1 MEFLVSLAN
10 GLTGI
15 VSAGAENL
23 VGLITGVLPN
33 VLILL
38 TLINALVALVGEEK
52 VMSAARR
59 ITRFRILRYT
69 VIPFMGLFFFT
80 NPMCY
85 TIGRFVD
92 EDCKPAVI
100 DSLFSFAHPITGIFP
115 HANSGELFVWLGISA
130 GLTTLDVSATPLAI
144 RYFLVGIIVMF
155 LRGNITEFVTKAML
169 GRESAK
175 KKEEN

>member
-1 MEFLVSLAN
+1 MEFLVNLAN

-38 TLINALVALVGEEK
+38 TLINALTALVGEEK

-80 NPMCY
+80 NASNLLP
-85 TIGRFVD
+85 
-92 EDCKPAVI
+92 
-100 DSLFSFAHPITGIFP
+100 
-115 HANSGELFVWLGISA
+115 
-130 GLTTLDVSATPLAI
+130 
-144 RYFLVGIIVMF
+144 
-155 LRGNITEFVTKAML
+155 
-169 GRESAK
+169 
-175 KKEEN
+175 

>member
-1 MEFLVSLAN
+1 MDFLVNLAN

-15 VSAGAENL
+15 VSAGADNL
-23 VGLITGVLPN
+23 VGLLTGILPN

-38 TLINALVALVGEEK
+38 TLINAIVALIGEER
-52 VMSAARR
+52 VMRVARK

-100 DSLFSFAHPITGIFP
+100 DSIFTFAHPITGIFP
-115 HANSGELFVWLGISA
+115 HANSGELFVWLGIAA
-130 GLTTLDVSATPLAI
+130 GLETLKISTTPLAI
-144 RYFLVGIIVMF
+144 RYFIVGIIVMF

-169 GRESAK
+169 GRNSK
-175 KKEEN
+175 KNKEV

>member
-1 MEFLVSLAN
+1 MEFLVNLAN

-33 VLILL
+33 ILILL
-38 TLINALVALVGEEK
+38 TLINALTALVGKEK

-92 EDCKPAVI
+92 VDCKPAAV

-115 HANSGELFVWLGISA
+115 HANSGELFVWLGIS
-130 GLTTLDVSATPLAI
+130 TTPLAI

-169 GRESAK
+169 GRETT
-175 KKEEN
+175 KEGK

>member
-1 MEFLVSLAN
+1 MGFLVNLAN

-38 TLINALVALVGEEK
+38 TLINALTALVGEEK

-130 GLTTLDVSATPLAI
+130 GPTTLGVSTTPLAI
-144 RYFLVGIIVMF
+144 RYFLAGIIVMF

-169 GRESAK
+169 GRETT
-175 KKEEN
+175 KKEGK

>member
-1 MEFLVSLAN
+1 MEFLVNLAN

-33 VLILL
+33 ILILL
-38 TLINALVALVGEEK
+38 TLINALTALVGKEK

-130 GLTTLDVSATPLAI
+130 GLTTLDVSTTPLAI

-169 GRESAK
+169 GRERVK
-175 KKEEN
+175 KKEGN